1 MGAAVMMMSSMA
13 IGASAYNS
21 GDTYSSATWTIS
33 AKYTQS
39 TKSIT
44 KTLKAGNKV
53 KINNGTTKNVIITS
67 WTGKMRCSILM
78 LRLVHQMAAIK

>member
-1 MGAAVMMMSSMA
+1 MKKIVKRIAAMGAAVMMMSSMA

-44 KTLKAGNKV
+44 KTLKAGNKDQQRYN
-53 KINNGTTKNVIITS
+53 KECYYNKLD
-67 WTGKMRCSILM
+67 WAR
-78 LRLVHQMAAIK
+78 